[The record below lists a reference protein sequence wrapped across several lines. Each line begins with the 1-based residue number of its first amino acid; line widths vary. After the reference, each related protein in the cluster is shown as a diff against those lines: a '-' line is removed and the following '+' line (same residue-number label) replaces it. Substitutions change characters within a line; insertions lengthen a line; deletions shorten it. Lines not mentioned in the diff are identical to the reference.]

1 MSSLSLSLSLSLVL
15 CVSVLFRARVLFWR
29 RRWWFFS
36 LSRIYLFSS
45 SFSKK
50 KISSRNL
57 FWHLWVKSTNNG
69 FFLARWDFLFFFCKT
84 RTKKRG
90 IWRRRR
96 RRRES
101 LSLSCFSDWCVL
113 ACGFLLQLIQ
123 EKNEKKPRKHRK
135 ETTTLTCASS
145 SSSSSSS
152 SLYSHTHTYY
162 YKYIYDQTQRK
173 HDNKNKNKST
183 LNYSNATP
191 NCVKFRNSV
200 VFSRVQLQQQQEF

>member
-1 MSSLSLSLSLSLVL
+1 MSSLSLSLVLAKYEHKINNNNYIRRKKCRLSLSLSLSLVL
-15 CVSVLFRARVLFWR
+15 CGSVLFRARVLFWR

-101 LSLSCFSDWCVL
+101 SLSLCRVFLTGVFLRVGSCCILS
-113 ACGFLLQLIQ
+113 
-123 EKNEKKPRKHRK
+123 KKKTRK
-135 ETTTLTCASS
+135 
-145 SSSSSSS
+145 
-152 SLYSHTHTYY
+152 
-162 YKYIYDQTQRK
+162 
-173 HDNKNKNKST
+173 
-183 LNYSNATP
+183 
-191 NCVKFRNSV
+191 
-200 VFSRVQLQQQQEF
+200 SRENTGKKQQH